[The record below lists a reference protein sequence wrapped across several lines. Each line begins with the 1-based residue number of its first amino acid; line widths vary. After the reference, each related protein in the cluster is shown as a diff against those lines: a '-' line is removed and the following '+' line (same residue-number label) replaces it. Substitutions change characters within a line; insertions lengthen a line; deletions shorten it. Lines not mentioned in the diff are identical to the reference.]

1 MKFID
6 KSLITSWREW
16 GAAAFTEPVVVT
28 GRDHFAFRALWPAR
42 TFTAVVLNI
51 AESTGFEICTKLPT
65 RLLDFDVKTY

>member
-28 GRDHFAFRALWPAR
+28 GRDHFAFRAL
-42 TFTAVVLNI
+42 
-51 AESTGFEICTKLPT
+51 LPT
-65 RLLDFDVKTY
+65 RTVAAARRPQYWLSSQTLGYVPRVTHTVVEY

>member
-28 GRDHFAFRALWPAR
+28 GRDHFAFRGLWLAR
-42 TFTAVVLNI
+42 TIAATVLNI
-51 AESTGFEICTKLPT
+51 AESTAFEIRAK
-65 RLLDFDVKTY
+65 